1 MNNMVYIGNA
11 GSKNPGITCLLRCAI
26 FNLEENSDWEGID
39 YVKNAWF
46 DEDGISVEIDQEGW
60 DKPMSDDEFAELPV
74 DLINQLIREIPK
86 VISGIMIN
94 SDQQTEEDKIA
105 DLEDIINNSEETTV
119 KGGGNFEYGDE
130 KIALRLLRQAK
141 ARYSAKGTELG
152 DEGPVESMK
161 FGEAKRILEAEGLKL
176 SKDCCS
182 KKRKRTLKESS
193 LTIWDY
199 LDELE
204 KIDPTARATMIEE
217 LVENS
222 DNIVRGDDG
231 CYYDTSVGRDSMTD
245 DPMELLQDISYDDL
259 VADYGTPEEFANN

>member
-1 MNNMVYIGNA
+1 MVADLFVIDDYIL
-11 GSKNPGITCLLRCAI
+11 I
-26 FNLEENSDWEGID
+26 
-39 YVKNAWF
+39 
-46 DEDGISVEIDQEGW
+46 
-60 DKPMSDDEFAELPV
+60 

-86 VISGIMIN
+86 DISGIMRN
-94 SDQQTEEDKIA
+94 SDKPTEEEKIEE
-105 DLEDIINNSEETTV
+105 LEDIINNSEETTV

-141 ARYSAKGTELG
+141 AKYLAKDTEPG
-152 DEGPVESMK
+152 DVGPAESMK
-161 FGEAKRILEAEGLKL
+161 FGEAKRILEAEGLRIA
-176 SKDCCS
+176 KDCCS

-204 KIDPTARATMIEE
+204 AIDPSAREMMIEE

-245 DPMELLQDISYDDL
+245 DPMDLLEGISYDDL
-259 VADYGTPEEFANN
+259 VADYGTPEEFANS

>member
-46 DEDGISVEIDQEGW
+46 DDDGISVEIDQEGW
-60 DKPMSDDEFAELPV
+60 DKPMSNEEFAGLPV

-94 SDQQTEEDKIA
+94 SDQTTEEDKIA

-119 KGGGNFEYGDE
+119 KGGGNFKYGDE
-130 KIALRLLRQAK
+130 KIALRLLREAK
-141 ARYSAKGTELG
+141 GRYSAKGP
-152 DEGPVESMK
+152 DESMK
-161 FGEAKRILEAEGLKL
+161 FGEAKRILESEGLKL

-204 KIDPTARATMIEE
+204 EIDPSAREMMIEE

-245 DPMELLQDISYDDL
+245 DPMELLQGISYDDL